1 MKDPTSKKRSLADVE
16 DLVAEVVAR
25 DRLPEA
31 TETTFAHYDK
41 AHSELPFR
49 REEFSSSP
57 AADIADE
64 IMPPPIEELTGF
76 DSCSIEA
83 REETIRVD
91 RKEHFPKMKGFHSSY
106 HVSTKYNLKLV
117 VEKIDYRVETLE
129 HIHSGKRRTA
139 DLSSLGPDQQ
149 VLRHKCR

>member
-1 MKDPTSKKRSLADVE
+1 LKNYRRALARLQKMKDPTSKKRSLADVE

-41 AHSELPFR
+41 AQSELPFR

-91 RKEHFPKMKGFHSSY
+91 RKEHFPKMKGFHSS
-106 HVSTKYNLKLV
+106 
-117 VEKIDYRVETLE
+117 
-129 HIHSGKRRTA
+129 
-139 DLSSLGPDQQ
+139 
-149 VLRHKCR
+149 